1 MNPVPAVEISDT
13 ALSLDLRGLKAFIT
27 AEDGDLLMVVHDGN
41 QSITFECGAG
51 GSFEDAIRGAEQLAD
66 MAMQFAGLLQVR
78 AGSWRPL
85 TRVSEPAPPTDL
97 GITTQAKP
105 QPMNDGWPANTA
117 PAAPN
122 AK

>member
-1 MNPVPAVEISDT
+1 MNPTPAVEISDPP
-13 ALSLDLRGLKAFIT
+13 LSLDLRGLKTFLT

-51 GSFEDAIRGAEQLAD
+51 DSFDDAIRGAEQLAD

-85 TRVSEPAPPTDL
+85 TRLSEPAHSPDCRHCDANR
-97 GITTQAKP
+97 I
-105 QPMNDGWPANTA
+105 PAD
-117 PAAPN
+117 
-122 AK
+122 K